1 MLDETHPR
9 LSIGRIVRFAG
20 LGVITFVLGF
30 FLRGIM
36 MKSQS
41 TFQLLS
47 PLSNLEVEK
56 KPENPYLPY
65 SFENLRSLQL
75 TPGPITLHS
84 LLETTPSYNSYLV
97 SWEIP
102 DLTTKKN
109 LKVSGQMNIP
119 SGKGPFPIII
129 MNRGYV
135 EKEQYKTGIGTR
147 PGAAALAQNGYVTIA
162 PDFLG
167 YGQSDPESND
177 ILIARFSRPIVVL
190 QLLKNLNQ
198 LQIKLDPAA
207 NPESNGATP
216 IFDPNQ
222 TTQLID
228 TTRIGLWGHSNGGQ
242 IALSVLEITSRTL
255 PTTLWAPVSAPFPY
269 SVLYFMNDLDDG
281 GAYLRKQ
288 LSHFEY
294 ELENDPRDYSIM
306 TEPSRILAPIQ
317 IHQGGAD
324 DSVPLVWS
332 ESLTEKLKTATVS
345 ATLFTY
351 PQANHQMV
359 PDWDT
364 VVQRDLQ
371 FFAKYL
377 KR

>member
-1 MLDETHPR
+1 MSIDTNPR
-9 LSIGRIVRFAG
+9 LSIGRIVRLAG
-20 LGVITFVLGF
+20 LGIVTFLLGF

-36 MKSQS
+36 IKSQS

-56 KPENPYLPY
+56 KPENIYLPY
-65 SFENLRSLQL
+65 SFANLRTLQL

-84 LLETTPSYNSYLV
+84 LLETTPSYNSYLI

-102 DLTTKKN
+102 DLINKKN

-119 SGKGPFPIII
+119 TGKGPFPVIV

-135 EKEQYKTGIGTR
+135 EKEQYSTGIGTK
-147 PGAAALAQNGYVTIA
+147 PGAAALAKNGYVTIA

-167 YGQSDPESND
+167 YGQSDPESDD
-177 ILIARFSRPIVVL
+177 ILLARFSRPVVVL
-190 QLLKNLNQ
+190 QLLRNLGELHIQ
-198 LQIKLDPAA
+198 LDPSG
-207 NPESNGATP
+207 NPNGNGAAP
-216 IFDPNQ
+216 SFDQTMTNQ
-222 TTQLID
+222 VID
-228 TTRIGLWGHSNGGQ
+228 TTRIGMWGHSNGGQ

-255 PTTLWAPVSAPFPY
+255 PTTLWAPVSVPFPY
-269 SVLYFMNDLDDG
+269 SVLYFMNDLADG
-281 GAYLRKQ
+281 GDYLRKQ
-288 LSHFEY
+288 LSYFEY
-294 ELENDPRDYSIM
+294 ELENDPRDFSIM
-306 TEPSRILAPIQ
+306 TEPSRILAPVQ
-317 IHQGGAD
+317 IHQGGTD
-324 DSVPLVWS
+324 DAVPLVWS
-332 ESLTEKLKTATVS
+332 EALTEKLKAATVS
-345 ATLFTY
+345 ATLYTY

>member
-1 MLDETHPR
+1 MLNEGAPR

-20 LGVITFVLGF
+20 LGVTTFVLGF
-30 FLRGIM
+30 LLRGIM

-65 SFENLRSLQL
+65 SFSNLRSLQL
-75 TPGPITLHS
+75 TPGPMTLHS
-84 LLETTPSYNSYLV
+84 ILESNPSYTSYLV

-135 EKEQYKTGIGTR
+135 EREQYTTGIGTKN
-147 PGAAALAQNGYVTIA
+147 GAAALAKNGYVTIA

-167 YGQSDPESND
+167 YGQSDPESDD

-190 QLLKNLNQ
+190 QLLRNLNQ

-207 NPESNGATP
+207 NPNSNGATP
-216 IFDPNQ
+216 TFDPN
-222 TTQLID
+222 TTNQIID

-255 PTTLWAPVSAPFPY
+255 PTTLWAPVSQPFPY

-288 LSHFEY
+288 LSRFEY
-294 ELENDPRDYSIM
+294 ELGNDPRDFSIM
-306 TEPSRILAPIQ
+306 SEPSRILAPVQ

-324 DSVPLVWS
+324 ESVPLHWS
-332 ESLTEKLKTATVS
+332 ESLTEKLKSATVS
-345 ATLFTY
+345 ATLYTY

-359 PDWDT
+359 PDWET